1 MRTGIERFAEDF
13 QSKLLKIHFDER
25 YDPYP
30 KQRAFHSSLA
40 PFNFLGGAA
49 GPGKT
54 ACGLVEHMVATA
66 EFNMD
71 DAPHVHTLMV
81 RRTQPKLEATLITRF
96 RELIPKELYAKFS
109 HPNGRATV
117 TWLNGATTVF
127 GSMQYEHNAWDY
139 QGQWLKIFYDELCE
153 FTFTQWNATS
163 AWNRCPVSQYPTKDG
178 AGNPIGIGAP
188 WVRRLFV
195 EHRPC
200 DEMDDDQRKAYKAAD
215 YAYFPCTYLDNPI
228 YANDPRFL
236 ANLNSYPKAIRDAL
250 LNGSWDIVGGYF
262 YGAWDDAEN
271 TCPQE
276 ECQPQ
281 SWHKRWISGDWG
293 FEHWAALYWHYM
305 DDFGVV
311 RTYKERL
318 VKHHDP
324 EMLAELVIKESMETG
339 DRGNEVMPK
348 FQSFPFS
355 HDAFADQT
363 TKSYGANPNSVAMRM
378 SRVMR
383 PFALPLPMNS
393 GRDKIGR
400 EQTMYNVLR
409 RRVPCGKTA
418 DGVPILRAN
427 WIISDECPRL
437 IECIKSA
444 PRDEVHQEQ
453 IAEFLGDDPLQGAG
467 YGIYHIVGGPA
478 KKPREQLVREEIEAA
493 PDERSRHWI
502 RLRETERRNAALRPK
517 QYWET

>member
-1 MRTGIERFAEDF
+1 MSTGIERFAEDF
-13 QSKLLKIHFDER
+13 QSKLLTIDFAER

-30 KQRAFHSSLA
+30 KQRLFHSSLA

-66 EFNMD
+66 EFGMIE
-71 DAPHVHTLMV
+71 APHVHTLML
-81 RRTQPKLEATLITRF
+81 RRTQPKLRATLVTRF
-96 RELIPKELYAKFS
+96 EELIPKELYTSFNRTALE
-109 HPNGRATV
+109 V
-117 TWLNGATTVF
+117 VWLNGATTKF

-153 FTFTQWNATS
+153 FTFGQWNATS
-163 AWNRCPVSQYPTKDG
+163 AWNRCPVSPYCTKDG

-200 DEMDDDQRKAYKAAD
+200 DEMDDEQRAQYKAGD

-228 YANDPRFL
+228 YANDPRFI

-250 LNGSWDIVGGYF
+250 LNGSWDVVGGYF
-262 YGAWDDAEN
+262 YGAYDVAEN
-271 TCPQE
+271 TCPQS

-293 FEHWAALYWHYM
+293 FEHWAAIYWHYM

-324 EMLAELVIKESMETG
+324 EMLAEMIIRESMET
-339 DRGNEVMPK
+339 DEKGNERMPK
-348 FQSFPFS
+348 FISFPFS

-363 TKSYGANPNSVAMRM
+363 TKSYGANPNSVALRM
-378 SRVMR
+378 ARVMKAY
-383 PFALPLPMNS
+383 ALPVPFNAGS
-393 GRDKIGR
+393 DKIGR
-400 EQTMYNVLR
+400 EQTMYNMLR
-409 RRVPCGKTA
+409 RRVRTGKTA
-418 DGVPILRAN
+418 EGIPIDRAN

-437 IECIKSA
+437 IECITTAS
-444 PRDEVHQEQ
+444 RDEVHKEK
-453 IAEFLGDDPLQGAG
+453 IAAFLGDDPLQGAG
-467 YGIYHIVGGPA
+467 YGIYHILGNPA
-478 KKPREQLVREEIEAA
+478 AKPRTQLVWEEIDAA
-493 PDERSRHWI
+493 PDERSKHWI
-502 RLRETERRNAALRPK
+502 RLRETERRNTALKPRNW
-517 QYWET
+517 WET